1 MEGIGAYCAVKAA
14 MANWSNTMGRE
25 WAARGV
31 RVNVLVPGTIATDM
45 VLPVDAAKREA
56 FIKDMSKQNVFG
68 RIGEPEDLVGAAIY
82 LASDAS
88 KFMTSRSVFV
98 DGGMLR

>member
-1 MEGIGAYCAVKAA
+1 VKAA

-45 VLPVDAAKREA
+45 ILPVDPAKREA
-56 FIKDMSKQNVFG
+56 FIDDMSKQNVFG
-68 RIGEPEDLVGAAIY
+68 RIGEPDDLVGAAIY

-88 KFMTSRSVFV
+88 GFMTSRSVFV